1 MYSFRRLV
9 VLLALLLPVAPIG
22 FAEESSSSSSA
33 RAQDSTAQG
42 STAQDQA
49 GQNQA
54 GQNQAQASESNPNQS
69 VQARIKARREQRR
82 IQAIHDTYTNLYE
95 ILIGGGYLRFRPGP
109 DIQLLTMYSWDA
121 AITRYFNPKL
131 GVTVDGRGY
140 YGTAYV
146 GLNEASVTRPAISQY
161 GVLAGPTYRF
171 ILHPKYS
178 VSGRVMGGVALSNFG
193 GDTNG
198 FSPQSLGLYPDGT
211 TYAVNAALFGEYN
224 LSPGLSLRLGPDYY
238 LTGFGST
245 TQNSVGFTYGLVY
258 RFGKQ

>member
-1 MYSFRRLV
+1 MYSFRRLA
-9 VLLALLLPVAPIG
+9 VLLALLLPVVHIG

-33 RAQDSTAQG
+33 
-42 STAQDQA
+42 TAQDQA

-54 GQNQAQASESNPNQS
+54 QAPESNPNQS

-82 IQAIHDTYTNLYE
+82 VQAIHDTYTNLYE
-95 ILIGGGYLRFRPGP
+95 IFIGGGYLRFRPGP

-121 AITRYFNPKL
+121 AITRYFNPRL

-178 VSGRVMGGVALSNFG
+178 VSGRVMGGVGIGNFS
-193 GDTNG
+193 GDANG